1 MCIRDRQGGQG
12 QQQILV
18 AQVAQLGQAGDS
30 LTHRGLGDD
39 RNSHHREQDHSC
51 LLYTSLSSKGGGG
64 RVDAKAVGQR
74 IKAAREKKSMTQED
88 LAARINISP
97 THVSVIE
104 RGTKIPRIDT
114 FVAIANVLEVS
125 ADELLVDVVNCADV
139 YKRQPPGRSPVLRLH
154 PCGIPGGTY
163 S

>member
-1 MCIRDRQGGQG
+1 M
-12 QQQILV
+12 
-18 AQVAQLGQAGDS
+18 
-30 LTHRGLGDD
+30 
-39 RNSHHREQDHSC
+39 
-51 LLYTSLSSKGGGG
+51 
-64 RVDAKAVGQR
+64 DAKAVGQR

-125 ADELLVDVVNCADV
+125 ADELLVDVVDRAATGVASNLSAVIEVLPHEEKMRVLKVVSALIDECGRACGSFHTFFF
-139 YKRQPPGRSPVLRLH
+139 PPSRFSLIRHSFGAMLALKNKLE
-154 PCGIPGGTY
+154 I
-163 S
+163 

>member
-1 MCIRDRQGGQG
+1 M
-12 QQQILV
+12 
-18 AQVAQLGQAGDS
+18 
-30 LTHRGLGDD
+30 
-39 RNSHHREQDHSC
+39 
-51 LLYTSLSSKGGGG
+51 
-64 RVDAKAVGQR
+64 DAKAVGQR

-125 ADELLVDVVNCADV
+125 ADELLVDRAATGVASNLSAVIEVLPHEEKMRVLKVVSALID
-139 YKRQPPGRSPVLRLH
+139 R
-154 PCGIPGGTY
+154 
-163 S
+163 

>member
-1 MCIRDRQGGQG
+1 M
-12 QQQILV
+12 
-18 AQVAQLGQAGDS
+18 
-30 LTHRGLGDD
+30 
-39 RNSHHREQDHSC
+39 
-51 LLYTSLSSKGGGG
+51 
-64 RVDAKAVGQR
+64 DAKAVGQR

-125 ADELLVDVVNCADV
+125 ADE
-139 YKRQPPGRSPVLRLH
+139 RQDFRLFYILSVLCLR
-154 PCGIPGGTY
+154 
-163 S
+163 

>member
-1 MCIRDRQGGQG
+1 M
-12 QQQILV
+12 
-18 AQVAQLGQAGDS
+18 
-30 LTHRGLGDD
+30 
-39 RNSHHREQDHSC
+39 
-51 LLYTSLSSKGGGG
+51 
-64 RVDAKAVGQR
+64 DAKAVGQR

-125 ADELLVDVVNCADV
+125 ADELLVDVVDRAATGVASNLSAVHRGSPSVKKKCAF
-139 YKRQPPGRSPVLRLH
+139 
-154 PCGIPGGTY
+154 
-163 S
+163 